1 MARRK
6 SPISGTT
13 TGALTHSPFA
23 KLADDAKLAALATS
37 ATPPTPARAAPQK
50 PPPPCTVRMR
60 LESAGRSGK
69 VVTRISGLP
78 AANLEA
84 IASRLRR
91 ALGCGASIDDRDVIL
106 QGSLEARASDWLD
119 HAGDMHA
126 IREPEPPD
134 RRSWPAPDA
143 GETARSVRSD
153 ASILSGT
160 RRADVRPGQRVAIVL
175 KPDQAS
181 GKLTE
186 GIVRERLT
194 NSPTHPR
201 GIKVRLESGHVGRV
215 KIVY

>member
-1 MARRK
+1 M
-6 SPISGTT
+6 
-13 TGALTHSPFA
+13 
-23 KLADDAKLAALATS
+23 
-37 ATPPTPARAAPQK
+37 
-50 PPPPCTVRMR
+50 
-60 LESAGRSGK
+60 
-69 VVTRISGLP
+69 
-78 AANLEA
+78 
-84 IASRLRR
+84 
-91 ALGCGASIDDRDVIL
+91 
-106 QGSLEARASDWLD
+106 
-119 HAGDMHA
+119 
-126 IREPEPPD
+126 
-134 RRSWPAPDA
+134 
-143 GETARSVRSD
+143 RSD